1 MMDLLR
7 PQKAYTMI
15 AAIVFALLPFG
26 SPAGSPVTAAQGF
39 SVAVLPFAADEK
51 QYGELGRNLQS
62 LLTAH
67 LSSNPQII
75 LVERAEI
82 DQALSETELGI
93 SGTVDPETAA
103 KIGYITGAQ
112 ILVTGRSF
120 GVQKELVTVA
130 KIIGTETSRVYGE
143 TATMPLRGSALDM
156 SVGLA
161 EKITGTINTRGDSL
175 VAPRAAKEDIVAT
188 LRPLVEGKT
197 LPSVS
202 VTIPEV
208 SLSETVPDPA
218 AQTEIA
224 FILQQ
229 LGFTLIDPDASN
241 ELADVEVTG
250 EAFSEFGLR
259 KGNLAS
265 TKARIELKA
274 IDREAG
280 SVLMVDRETS
290 VAVDLSPEIAGKIA
304 LAKGAAK
311 LTERLVKRIV
321 AGT

>member
-1 MMDLLR
+1 MMKVSNLGKFYL
-7 PQKAYTMI
+7 I
-15 AAIVFALLPFG
+15 VAASIFASLPFG
-26 SPAGSPVTAAQGF
+26 SIAESVDSNATGF

-51 QYGELGRNLQS
+51 QYGELGRDLQS

-67 LSSNPQII
+67 LSSDAKII
-75 LVERAEI
+75 LVERA
-82 DQALSETELGI
+82 DLDAALSETELGI

-143 TATMPLRGSALDM
+143 TVTMPLRGSAVEM
-156 SVGLA
+156 SVELA
-161 EKITGTINTRGDSL
+161 EKITKTINTKGDTL
-175 VAPRAAKEDIVAT
+175 IAQQMPKEDIVAK

-202 VTIPEV
+202 VSISEV
-208 SLSETVPDPA
+208 SLNETVPDPA
-218 AQTEIA
+218 AETEIA

-229 LGFTLIDPDASN
+229 LGFTLIDPEASN
-241 ELADVEVTG
+241 ELADVEITG

-259 KGNLAS
+259 KGNLVS
-265 TKARIELKA
+265 TKARIEVKA
-274 IDREAG
+274 INRSAG
-280 SVLMVDRETS
+280 EVLLVDRETS
-290 VAVDLSPEIAGKIA
+290 VAVDLSPEIAGKNA
-304 LAKGAAK
+304 LAKGAAQ
-311 LTERLVKRIV
+311 LAERLVKRIIE
-321 AGT
+321 GS

>member
-1 MMDLLR
+1 MKVLCRD
-7 PQKAYTMI
+7 KAIMWV
-15 AAIVFALLPFG
+15 AAVSVVLLPIT
-26 SPAGSPVTAAQGF
+26 SAAESTDAGAGGF
-39 SVAVLPFAADEK
+39 TVAVLPFAADEK
-51 QYGELGRNLQS
+51 QYGELGRDLQS

-67 LSSNPQII
+67 LSSDPQII
-75 LVERAEI
+75 LVERA
-82 DQALSETELGI
+82 DLDAALSETELGI

-143 TATMPLRGSALDM
+143 TATMPLRGSAVEM

-161 EKITGTINTRGDSL
+161 EKITNTINARGDTL
-175 VAPRAAKEDIVAT
+175 IAQHVPKEDIVAT

-197 LPSVS
+197 LPSVFVDIS
-202 VTIPEV
+202 EV
-208 SLSETVPDPA
+208 SLNETVPDPA
-218 AQTEIA
+218 AETEIA

-229 LGFTLIDPDASN
+229 LGFRLIDPDASN

-259 KGNLAS
+259 KGNLVS
-265 TKARIELKA
+265 TKARIEIKA
-274 IDREAG
+274 VDRSAG
-280 SVLMVDRETS
+280 EVLLVDRETA
-290 VAVDLSPEIAGKIA
+290 VAVDLSPEIAGKNA
-304 LAKGAAK
+304 LAKGAAR
-311 LTERLVKRIV
+311 LAERLVRRIV
-321 AGT
+321 EGT